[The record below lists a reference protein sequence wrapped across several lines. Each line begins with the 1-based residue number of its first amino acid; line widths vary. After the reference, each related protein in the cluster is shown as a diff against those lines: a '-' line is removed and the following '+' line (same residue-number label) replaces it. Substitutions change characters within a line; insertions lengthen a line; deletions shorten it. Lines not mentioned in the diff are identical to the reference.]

1 MLTIKA
7 PIELKNR
14 SGFVHDNEGFCHMI
28 TGRYSLMGSNIDG
41 EDLLHAVTTPPEIFI
56 AEGNQTTVTGNTFFN
71 NRNEEKLEIIN
82 NVLNRIL
89 VSADMELAYQDRAY
103 ITDVL
108 YKMGIRDDRRFMS
121 EVRQFMEETK
131 QENNL
136 INLYLS
142 GGMEAL
148 KETIREA
155 AGEIRTVREERG
167 AEPDRYYENHLSY
180 DIMHRLQTGAVY
192 QIVSNFARSVNNNNI
207 SELEAVLSEQ
217 DKTAERMLVQRIA
230 ENIRSEAYEL
240 IYRTEEGGSETYEGD
255 ILQNIDVY
263 RNVNI
268 TEQDM
273 RRFDSAEG
281 YDRGPQRIR
290 DLAGDENDTG
300 QRAADI
306 IYREGDSYREDTYED
321 NVTVNTGNERILNSI
336 NLDARRYETGAEPS
350 GRGDRILTDRIL
362 LSITRPEVKF
372 TYRSENR
379 YEDEFITNEQNETG
393 IRNDITQAV
402 LYDIVKNLYN
412 TGYERI
418 NENTGH
424 WYDLRKVISKNSE
437 NTLTR
442 LHQMT
447 NDIYVSYVEEA
458 PEENPAETVYNDT
471 ESRLIEETET
481 ATDNVELIREQI
493 RRTDENNLKN
503 VERYRQIMEVI
514 NKVRETE
521 VRTDGARRTR
531 QASLEAL
538 RDSKAVERLL
548 GAEERSDENARRK
561 ALDEIMTYLPESSA
575 SILSILEQHLD
586 GDTVDMGD
594 TNIISNDIT
603 YLVRDIE
610 QNFEG
615 ERTREL
621 VLREREAEESAASE
635 EIEKIRARQE
645 ANENVPAQG
654 RAEEA
659 SPELV
664 HKVSEALSYEELQET
679 LEQVRQQ
686 RENHVN
692 ENEIVTEETENRT
705 NVIHTVTENRSYIT
719 NEDREDIA
727 EMVHRGVR
735 QQMGAIS
742 EEVLHKLEKRL
753 KNEKNRR
760 GI

>member
-7 PIELKNR
+7 PVELKNR

-28 TGRYSLMGSNIDG
+28 TGRYSLMGSDING

-56 AEGNQTTVTGNTFFN
+56 AEGNQTTVTGHTVFN

-89 VSADMELAYQDRAY
+89 VSADMKLAYQDRAY

-142 GGMEAL
+142 GTEGVLRE
-148 KETIREA
+148 IIGEA
-155 AGEIRTVREERG
+155 AGRIRTEKEEKT
-167 AEPDRYYENHLSY
+167 AQPDTYYENHLSY

-192 QIVSNFARSVNNNNI
+192 QIVSNFAKSVTENRINEI
-207 SELEAVLSEQ
+207 EAVLSEQ
-217 DKTAERMLVQRIA
+217 EQAAGRMLFQRIA

-240 IYRTEEGGSETYEGD
+240 IYRMEEGGGETYEGD
-255 ILQNIDVY
+255 ILQENYSV
-263 RNVNI
+263 RSVSV

-273 RRFDSAEG
+273 RRFESVKGDDTLPQKISDLSRGEQEGGYSAP
-281 YDRGPQRIR
+281 DMV
-290 DLAGDENDTG
+290 
-300 QRAADI
+300 
-306 IYREGDSYREDTYED
+306 YREGDSYREENYGD
-321 NVTVNTGNERILNSI
+321 NVTVNAGDNRSQNLTD
-336 NLDARRYETGAEPS
+336 LDARRYETNVSVSAGKE
-350 GRGDRILTDRIL
+350 RILSERMLD
-362 LSITRPEVKF
+362 SIARPGVEF

-402 LYDIVKNLYN
+402 LYDIVKNLYS

-418 NENTGH
+418 TENTEH

-458 PEENPAETVYNDT
+458 AEERPAETVYSET

-503 VERYRQIMEVI
+503 IERYRQIMEAI

-521 VRTDGARRTR
+521 VRTDGAAKTR

-538 RDSKAVERLL
+538 RDSKAIEKLL

-575 SILSILEQHLD
+575 GILSILEQHLD
-586 GDTVDMGD
+586 GDTVNFGD
-594 TNIISNDIT
+594 TDFISNDIT

-610 QNFEG
+610 QNAEG

-645 ANENVPAQG
+645 ANEKAPVPERSG
-654 RAEEA
+654 EA

-686 RENHVN
+686 RINNVN
-692 ENEIVTEETENRT
+692 ENEILTEETENRT

-727 EMVHRGVR
+727 EMVHRGVK

-753 KNEKNRR
+753 RNEKNRR